1 MRAMTRGLAR
11 VAIGMML
18 LLSFIRSAAAAESG
32 IAAGKIF
39 GIQIGH
45 TIELTP
51 AEQKMADRD
60 YLGTFVRHKAEKP
73 ADVQFLQVFAT
84 PITRVVTGV
93 DGATEL
99 RTRQQAQA
107 FIKKYVALF
116 SQMLPK
122 FTATYDAD
130 PQTPLCLTSADWM
143 LTMTFYDM
151 KKDFDRPGGYT
162 VRINLRPA
170 FGSALDRL
178 NSKSYEER
186 KQLVQRDQRNSL
198 EGAKQRGEL
207 KGLL

>member
-18 LLSFIRSAAAAESG
+18 LLSFIRSAACAEIG

-51 AEQKMADRD
+51 TEQKMADRD
-60 YLGTFVRHKAEKP
+60 YLGSFVRHKAEKP

-93 DGATEL
+93 DGATEF

-107 FIKKYVALF
+107 FIKKYMALF

-130 PQTPLCLTSADWM
+130 PQTPLRLTSADWM

-186 KQLVQRDQRNSL
+186 KQLVQRDQRKSL
-198 EGAKQRGEL
+198 EAAKQRGEL